1 MLSKLVKVQQALNMR
16 SNTTY
21 FTFLVIFLL
30 SLSINAQ
37 EDLTTDELF
46 VKARTAAFDEDDY
59 PKAIELTKKA
69 LEKSP
74 GYADV
79 RIFLGRLYTWTDKNE
94 EARKEFERVLEE
106 NPGHE
111 DGSLAYAS
119 LEYWNDNSE
128 KALNI
133 VNKGLEKHPASE
145 DLLLLKARLLKDL
158 ERYSEASNTLNQ
170 LLKVNPKLTEARS
183 LGESIRNVS
192 ARNQVGVDYEYVYFD
207 KRFDDPWHLAS
218 VDYSR
223 STKIGSIIG
232 RLNYANRFASNGT
245 QFNIDAYPS
254 ISDTFYAYLSG
265 GIASSGSI
273 FPDYRAGASLFA
285 NLPSA
290 FEGEVGFRMLSFDE
304 TTWIYTASIGKYISN
319 FWLNARTY
327 LTPDNENIS
336 QSYSLNVRYY
346 IAGADDFLSLSVGT
360 GISPD
365 DNTNNILFNDNTYKL
380 KSNNISLGYRVSI
393 KSTNVFFVNASLE
406 DQEYARETRGN
417 QFSVG
422 VGYFKKF

>member
-1 MLSKLVKVQQALNMR
+1 MRQALNMR
-16 SNTTY
+16 PKTTY
-21 FTFLVIFLL
+21 FFFFLVFLF
-30 SLSINAQ
+30 SQSINAQ
-37 EDLTTDELF
+37 EELTTDELF
-46 VKARTAAFDEDDY
+46 VKARTAAFEEDDY

-74 GYADV
+74 DYADV
-79 RIFLGRLYTWTDKNE
+79 RIFLGRLYTWSNKNS
-94 EARKEFERVLEE
+94 EARIAFERVLEE

-111 DGSLAYAS
+111 DASLAYAS

-128 KALNI
+128 KALFL
-133 VNKGLEKHPASE
+133 VNNGVAEHPKSE
-145 DLLLLKARLLKDL
+145 DLLLLKAKILKDL
-158 ERYSEASNTLNQ
+158 QRYSDASNTLNQ

-183 LGESIRNVS
+183 LGESIKNVS

-218 VDYSR
+218 IDYSR

-273 FPDYRAGASLFA
+273 FPEYRAGASLYA

-290 FEGEVGFRMLSFDE
+290 FEGEVGFRMLTFDE

-327 LTPDNENIS
+327 LTPDNENVS
-336 QSYSLNVRYY
+336 QSYSLNLRYY
-346 IAGADDFLSLSVGT
+346 IAGADDFLSLSMGT

-365 DNTNNILFNDNTYKL
+365 DNTNNILYNEGTYKL

-393 KSTNVFFVNASLE
+393 KSTNVFFINASLE

>member
-1 MLSKLVKVQQALNMR
+1 MKP
-16 SNTTY
+16 TTTRPLLLLIII
-21 FTFLVIFLL
+21 FFSFSVI
-30 SLSINAQ
+30 AQ
-37 EDLTTDELF
+37 EELTTDELF
-46 VKARTAAFDEDDY
+46 IKARTAAFDEDNY

-74 GYADV
+74 AYADV
-79 RIFLGRLYTWTDKNE
+79 RIFLGRLYTWTEKNE
-94 EARKEFERVLEE
+94 EARQAFNRVLEE

-128 KALNI
+128 KALGI
-133 VNKGLEKHPASE
+133 VNKGIESHPESEK
-145 DLLLLKARLLKDL
+145 LLLLKARILKDL
-158 ERYSEASNTLNQ
+158 ERYSEASNTLNV

-192 ARNQVGVDYEYVYFD
+192 SKNELGADYEYVYFD

-218 VDYSR
+218 LEYAR
-223 STKIGSIIG
+223 NTKIGSIIG
-232 RLNYANRFASNGT
+232 RLNYANRFNSNGT
-245 QFNIDAYPS
+245 QFVIDAYPS
-254 ISDTFYAYLSG
+254 ISDTFYAYVSG
-265 GIASSGSI
+265 GISSSGSI

-285 NLPSA
+285 NLPAA

-304 TTWIYTASIGKYISN
+304 ETWIYTASVGKYISN

-327 LTPDNENIS
+327 LTPDNENVS

-346 IAGADDFLSLSVGT
+346 IAGADDFLSLSIGT

-365 DNTNNILFNDNTYKL
+365 DDSNSILFNQGENYKL

-393 KSTNVFFVNASLE
+393 KSTNVFFINASLE

-422 VGYFKKF
+422 VGYFKRF

>member
-1 MLSKLVKVQQALNMR
+1 MR
-16 SNTTY
+16 FKITR
-21 FTFLVIFLL
+21 
-30 SLSINAQ
+30 SLSFFLIFFAFIQLQAQ

-46 VKARTAAFDEDDY
+46 SKARNAAFEEDNY
-59 PKAIELTKKA
+59 PKAFDLTKRA

-74 GYADV
+74 DYADV
-79 RIFLGRLYTWTDKNE
+79 RIFLGRLYTWTDKADS
-94 EARKEFERVLEE
+94 ARVEFERVLEE

-111 DGSLAYAS
+111 DATLAYGN

-128 KALNI
+128 KALVI
-133 VNKGLEKHPASE
+133 VSKGLKKHQNSE
-145 DLLLLKARLLKDL
+145 DLLLLKAKILKDL
-158 ERYSEASNTLNQ
+158 KRYSEAGTTINQ
-170 LLKVNPKLTEARS
+170 VLKINPKLTEARS
-183 LGESIRNVS
+183 LGESIKNVS
-192 ARNQVGVDYEYVYFD
+192 SKNEIGVDYQYVYFD

-232 RLNYANRFASNGT
+232 RFNYANRFSSNGT
-245 QFNIDAYPS
+245 QVVIDAYPS

-265 GIASSGSI
+265 GISSSGSI

-290 FEGEVGFRMLSFDE
+290 FEGELGFRMLSFDDE
-304 TTWIYTASIGKYISN
+304 TWIYTASLGKYISN

-327 LTPDNENIS
+327 LTPDNENVS
-336 QSYSLNVRYY
+336 QSYTLNVRYY
-346 IAGADDFLSLSVGT
+346 LGGEDDYLSLGIGT

-365 DNTNNILFNDNTYKL
+365 NETNNILYDNQSNYKL
-380 KSNNISLGYRVSI
+380 KSNNISIGYRVSI
-393 KSTNVFFVNASLE
+393 KSTNIFFINASLE
-406 DQEYARETRGN
+406 DQEYARETSGN
-417 QFSVG
+417 QFTMG